1 MDPAPW
7 LLGSVPQGAGKSAPL
22 RLGPR
27 LASIPAEII
36 AALRVE
42 RLEAGPMVGLAGRL
56 DVVDGLVALSP
67 ELAAIV
73 SAAVATVHPL
83 AAEPGYDVSHSQPR
97 WRDRIFVSFP
107 ERADE
112 VGALRLAESVVHEAM
127 HLHLTTEEAV
137 TPLVAV
143 WSANAYSPWR
153 GTARSV
159 QGVLHGVFV
168 FSCIRAFLSLA
179 DRHAQPGGRAR
190 DHISGRLKDIAQEL
204 ADVDVPY
211 LVEALTPRGAALLRG
226 WLGTFDLHFA
236 NDRLCSSSARRR

>member
-1 MDPAPW
+1 MGPAPW
-7 LLGSVPQGAGKSAPL
+7 LLGSVTQGAGKSAPL

-27 LASIPAEII
+27 LAPVPAEII
-36 AALRVE
+36 AALRFE
-42 RLEAGPMVGLAGRL
+42 GLEAGPLLGLAGRL

-83 AAEPGYDVSHSQPR
+83 AAEPGYDVSHSQPK
-97 WRDRIFVSFP
+97 WHDRIFVSFP
-107 ERADE
+107 ERDDE

-143 WSANAYSPWR
+143 WSAIAYSPWR
-153 GTARSV
+153 GTTRSA

-168 FSCIRAFLSLA
+168 FSCIRAFLLLA
-179 DRHAQPGGRAR
+179 DRHARPGGRAR
-190 DHISGRLKDIAQEL
+190 GHISGRLKDIAQEL
-204 ADVDVPY
+204 ADVDVPC
-211 LVEALTPRGAALLRG
+211 LVEALTPRGAALLQG
-226 WLGTFDLHFA
+226 WLKASDLHFTD
-236 NDRLCSSSARRR
+236 N